1 MAAKEKMILSCPK
14 CQSKMVK
21 QSDVAILTKFER
33 EPSGRVC
40 FSLTDDI
47 PVVMY
52 VCSNPKCNF
61 VELYY
66 DVQSRHAED
75 AREP

>member
-1 MAAKEKMILSCPK
+1 MATKEKMIVSCPK
-14 CQSKMVK
+14 CQSKMVR

-33 EPSGRVC
+33 DPSGRVC
-40 FSLTDDI
+40 FSLTDDV
-47 PVVMY
+47 PVLMY

-66 DVQSRHAED
+66 DAQSRHAGHAHES
-75 AREP
+75 